1 MTQGYSDADSD
12 YVRDADAADT
22 VAIDDLG
29 EPDDVGVGPA
39 AWSADLGESS
49 DGTDAEAAD
58 DEASLDDAF
67 DDDLDSVD
75 DGSRSVR
82 EPVVMTTAS
91 LPFAVSVRDAL
102 SRLDNPP
109 ATGDARVDA
118 ALARLG
124 ELVDLPSG
132 DHADVY
138 EDVLG
143 RLQGALADADAH

>member
-29 EPDDVGVGPA
+29 EPDDVGVVTA

-58 DEASLDDAF
+58 GEASLDDAF